1 MIRLPPRATLTDTLF
16 PDTTLSGSQA
26 APLCLPRHGAAGDR
40 EAAGRPQGLRPA
52 GRGLR
57 ARLDRG
63 DGEEVPAPR
72 PHLLQGAA
80 ADRQGAGARDPGD
93 PSRRSEEHT
102 SELQSLMRISYA
114 VVCLTQ
120 KTKRKSD

>member
-80 ADRQGAGARDPGD
+80 ADRQGAG
-93 PSRRSEEHT
+93 RSEEPT

-114 VVCLTQ
+114 VFCLN
-120 KTKRKSD
+120 KTKKHTYSITR